1 MLIEKIYTTLN
12 RIRWKTSII
21 EILSLICIV
30 SVLYITM
37 NYNMTLYTTMKN
49 VKEYIICTN
58 NYKLNP
64 NDWICVP
71 PKKD

>member
-1 MLIEKIYTTLN
+1 MLIEKIYTILN

-49 VKEYIICTN
+49 VKEYITCTN

-64 NDWICVP
+64 NDWICVL